1 MAPLDQVDHFITT
14 PYYRPPF
21 SAAAAGEHPRRPGG
35 PSTPQ
40 VICMCCDSRLVP
52 GARCVTV
59 WNGLAQGCL
68 RLSMENGRVLAPF
81 LYAWVSE
88 DECAPDLRGLQSRPR
103 PTAIPPAIECRSA
116 TRFTP
121 RLRAACQSGDDAR
134 PPPLHPDVTHMRRV
148 SPLRVSL
155 YSIVGCELRKAR
167 SAPAPST
174 STHAVLR
181 PSAGQRTTHNAK
193 SERHH
198 EGPYKRCR
206 SGPGH

>member
-1 MAPLDQVDHFITT
+1 MNHRSRGWCV
-14 PYYRPPF
+14 R
-21 SAAAAGEHPRRPGG
+21 GG
-35 PSTPQ
+35 
-40 VICMCCDSRLVP
+40 
-52 GARCVTV
+52 GATV

-121 RLRAACQSGDDAR
+121 RLRAASQSGEDAR

-148 SPLRVSL
+148 SPPRVSL
-155 YSIVGCELRKAR
+155 YSMLGCELRASSSASSTLHL
-167 SAPAPST
+167 SAPSGSSFASC
-174 STHAVLR
+174 SSARR
-181 PSAGQRTTHNAK
+181 PSDVLTFRI
-193 SERHH
+193 
-198 EGPYKRCR
+198 
-206 SGPGH
+206 